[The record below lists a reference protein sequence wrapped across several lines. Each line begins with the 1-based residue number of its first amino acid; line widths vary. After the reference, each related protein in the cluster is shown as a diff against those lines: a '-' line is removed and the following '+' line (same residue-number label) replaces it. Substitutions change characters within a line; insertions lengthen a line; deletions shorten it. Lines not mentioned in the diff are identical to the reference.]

1 RFGFGQDK
9 VEVRVGAL
17 SGGEKARLLFALISR
32 EAPQILLLDEPT
44 NHLDIDAREALIQAL
59 NDFSGAIV
67 LVTHD
72 PHLIELVADRL
83 WLVADGRVRPFDGDL
98 EDYRR
103 LLMEQRRAERRR
115 VRDAKP
121 EGAAGAG
128 KPASKKDKRRAAAEA
143 RAAVADLLA
152 LADQDETAPDCP
164 DCEGCF
170 GGSLAKAWLTPASV
184 DQAWTVGRSATFPA
198 RDHPAAPPT
207 VRGPPLGGRAP
218 PFVRP
223 I

>member
-1 RFGFGQDK
+1 M
-9 VEVRVGAL
+9 GAP
-17 SGGEKARLLFALISR
+17 FA
-32 EAPQILLLDEPT
+32 
-44 NHLDIDAREALIQAL
+44 
-59 NDFSGAIV
+59 
-67 LVTHD
+67 
-72 PHLIELVADRL
+72 
-83 WLVADGRVRPFDGDL
+83 
-98 EDYRR
+98 YRR
-103 LLMEQRRAERRR
+103 LGLWLAALVLALQAPASGAQRHA
-115 VRDAKP
+115 DP
-121 EGAAGAG
+121 AGALCG
-128 KPASKKDKRRAAAEA
+128 DSAVSAEA